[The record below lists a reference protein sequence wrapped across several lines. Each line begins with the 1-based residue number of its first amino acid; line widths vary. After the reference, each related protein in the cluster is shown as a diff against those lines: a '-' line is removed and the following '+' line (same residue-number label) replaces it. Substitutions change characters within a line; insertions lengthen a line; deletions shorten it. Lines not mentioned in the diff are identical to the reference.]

1 MKKYLFYLILAF
13 VWVSCEKEDTLEPK
27 IDYFNLY
34 TIAPDPN
41 DSVQQ
46 LRYEIYTEYGIP
58 VYFSDTV
65 GKYPL
70 TVNVYGDTVYEYE
83 LMDLNWEFT
92 NSSEDSRSIEYIFL
106 KDDTEKYNA
115 LLFAQKFLENSSPA
129 LRPLSML
136 LVDTLNIME
145 DASEGYVFNH
155 ELHNFR
161 TMVWGGV
168 TLLSEEDQ
176 TALIEETCKSLISE
190 KIQNYTYELTQ
201 FQVVSQD
208 YYNKS
213 WPTSLPEYTSDCIT
227 EYVDDTSDC
236 ITEYVDEN
244 NPMAYYNTWFGSEYL
259 NITYGMYDG
268 IRHTHEEAV
277 AILNER
283 RDAYCAIVGA
293 WGFVYGYGRMA
304 SYTAPSAEDDLNCYL
319 ERLLSDNP
327 TAWFERYYSNYPLV
341 MKKYEI
347 LYNLIVNELGVKLD
361 NNDEE
366 QEEEI

>member
-176 TALIEETCKSLISE
+176 TALIEET
-190 KIQNYTYELTQ
+190 
-201 FQVVSQD
+201 
-208 YYNKS
+208 
-213 WPTSLPEYTSDCIT
+213 
-227 EYVDDTSDC
+227 DC

-259 NITYGMYDG
+259 DITYGMYDG

-319 ERLLSDNP
+319 ERLISDNP